1 MKKRIPMK
9 KKNTG
14 VLIDGENITAKKAA
28 SIMHIVNE
36 QGVLDVGKVYGI
48 QKDDR
53 TKNWKIKA
61 RELGIKDIRLYGGP
75 QKNKVD
81 NKIKKDAR
89 ELINLHKN
97 VDIVCLATN
106 DGGYIDVIT
115 ELRQA
120 GKRVIVIG
128 EKGASLKLRKSCNRF
143 IEV

>member
-1 MKKRIPMK
+1 MK

-28 SIMHIVNE
+28 MIMHIVKE
-36 QGVLDVGKVYGI
+36 QGVLDIGKVYGI

-53 TKNWKIKA
+53 TKNWKTKA
-61 RELGIKDIRLYGGP
+61 KELGIDDIRLYGGP

-89 ELINLHKN
+89 NLINEHKN
-97 VDIVCLATN
+97 VDIICIATN
-106 DGGYIDVIT
+106 DGGYIDVIA

-120 GKRVIVIG
+120 GKKVVVIG
-128 EKGASLKLRKSCNRF
+128 EKGASEKLRKSCNRF